1 MNSLPVRVRVS
12 ILCGGL
18 IFTDVYV
25 LVADYGVALLTHQNS
40 GRSVYEANTTVL
52 EACIH
57 APSIC
62 ERE

>member
-12 ILCGGL
+12 ILCG
-18 IFTDVYV
+18 FMYC
-25 LVADYGVALLTHQNS
+25 VADYGVALLTHQNS